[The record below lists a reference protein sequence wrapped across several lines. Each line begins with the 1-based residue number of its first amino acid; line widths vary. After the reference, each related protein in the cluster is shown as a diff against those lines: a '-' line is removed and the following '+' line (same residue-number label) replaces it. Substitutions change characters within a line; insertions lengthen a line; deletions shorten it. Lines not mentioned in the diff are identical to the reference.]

1 MQHQSGIH
9 TNKMTSLEKIQR
21 RAARWVLSN
30 YDRLSS
36 VTEMLEILDWP
47 SLESRRRIGR
57 LQTFY
62 KGINNLSGL
71 SIPPYFLSTQR
82 STRHHHTH
90 HFIQPS
96 TQTSYYQ
103 HSYFPRTIKDW
114 NSLPVS
120 VIESETVDTFT
131 NYLLSM

>member
-1 MQHQSGIH
+1 
-9 TNKMTSLEKIQR
+9 
-21 RAARWVLSN
+21 
-30 YDRLSS
+30 
-36 VTEMLEILDWP
+36 MLEILDWP

-71 SIPPYFLSTQR
+71 SIPPYFLPTQR

-96 TQTSYYQ
+96 TWSSYQ
-103 HSYFPRTIKDW
+103 HAFFPRTIKDW

-120 VIESETVDTFT
+120 VIESENIDTFT
-131 NYLLSM
+131 NYLLSI